1 MSCRMVCTGEG
12 ATTTTSGGK
21 CMRPG
26 PMTRNGY
33 LNFLREY
40 RQKHCGLT
48 AVETVRQGAFAW
60 NKLSQEEKNRYKKM
74 ASAVS
79 SRPRRSA
86 FAPRR
91 MRRSASSRSRRSARR
106 TTMAAGRTSRRRQR
120 RAAKRRRN

>member
-1 MSCRMVCTGEG
+1 MKSFWSKSPTEEEEADMSCRMVCTGEG
-12 ATTTTSGGK
+12 ATPTSGGK

-60 NKLSQEEKNRYKKM
+60 NKLSQEEKNRYKQM
-74 ASAVS
+74 VIDTQ
-79 SRPRRSA
+79 
-86 FAPRR
+86 F
-91 MRRSASSRSRRSARR
+91 
-106 TTMAAGRTSRRRQR
+106 T
-120 RAAKRRRN
+120 